1 MCQGICE
8 YFALIALR
16 QRAWRLEFCEAD
28 QLLPPPLRA
37 RHAAC
42 LDHAPPPNNPNPQKR
57 TPTRSRHR
65 APRICASPEHQVCE
79 FSNSAVQTTCAAL
92 ATRTFD
98 GPACSAT
105 RNNAILTIWLDTRA
119 PPGPALAKR
128 GDIVQNHHNS
138 SASSATRPAAPAQA
152 SIQSRPHRA
161 PHATRRTRHNYP
173 PPWPLGHSI
182 NARLPPPLIRGPP
195 GSSC

>member
-1 MCQGICE
+1 M
-8 YFALIALR
+8 
-16 QRAWRLEFCEAD
+16 
-28 QLLPPPLRA
+28 RA
-37 RHAAC
+37 RPAASAA
-42 LDHAPPPNNPNPQKR
+42 APS
-57 TPTRSRHR
+57 TPSRLPRPHPSANQRKATLVPSSRSRHR

-173 PPWPLGHSI
+173 PAWPLGHSI
-182 NARLPPPLIRGPP
+182 KARHPTSAHPRATWLIVLNFGWRSPP
-195 GSSC
+195 